1 MHINILDKNV
11 SLPMNVFIIIG
22 NVITLVQNVPQVI
35 KTYQVKSTR
44 DFSAIFLSLRVIA
57 CLIWGAYSI
66 EISSLLMLINNLIT
80 LLSTIFL
87 GYYKVKEIIYDYKNK
102 RVNAYIEVNDNNIN
116 DNLNLEH
123 QNNHDNNHDYH
134 DNNDNNDNHYDDN
147 HYDEQI
153 ISL

>member
-1 MHINILDKNV
+1 MHIKILDQNV

-22 NVITLVQNVPQVI
+22 NIITLVQNVPQVI

-44 DFSAIFLSLRVIA
+44 DFSAIFLSLRIMA

-87 GYYKVKEIIYDYKNK
+87 GYYKVKEIIYDYRNNKNTNY
-102 RVNAYIEVNDNNIN
+102 VEIN
-116 DNLNLEH
+116 ETNLE
-123 QNNHDNNHDYH
+123 NIETN
-134 DNNDNNDNHYDDN
+134 NNDNNNDD
-147 HYDEQI
+147 EI
-153 ISL
+153 IVKL

>member
-102 RVNAYIEVNDNNIN
+102 RVNVYMEINDNNLNNNIN
-116 DNLNLEH
+116 NNLNLENH
-123 QNNHDNNHDYH
+123 NNENH
-134 DNNDNNDNHYDDN
+134 NDNDNHDSHY
-147 HYDEQI
+147 YDEQI
-153 ISL
+153 VSL

>member
-1 MHINILDKNV
+1 MQIKILDQNV

-35 KTYQVKSTR
+35 KTYKVKSTR

-87 GYYKVKEIIYDYKNK
+87 GYYKVNEIIYDYRNKKNT
-102 RVNAYIEVNDNNIN
+102 NY
-116 DNLNLEH
+116 LELEN
-123 QNNHDNNHDYH
+123 QNNKT
-134 DNNDNNDNHYDDN
+134 NNDDD
-147 HYDEQI
+147 DAI
-153 ISL
+153 TLSL

>member
-44 DFSAIFLSLRVIA
+44 DFSAIFLSLRIIA

-87 GYYKVKEIIYDYKNK
+87 GYYKVKEIIYDYKNR
-102 RVNAYIEVNDNNIN
+102 RVNVYMEVNDNNIN
-116 DNLNLEH
+116 NNLNLDN
-123 QNNHDNNHDYH
+123 QNNYKHHNDNNHDY
-134 DNNDNNDNHYDDN
+134 
-147 HYDEQI
+147 DEQI
-153 ISL
+153 VSL